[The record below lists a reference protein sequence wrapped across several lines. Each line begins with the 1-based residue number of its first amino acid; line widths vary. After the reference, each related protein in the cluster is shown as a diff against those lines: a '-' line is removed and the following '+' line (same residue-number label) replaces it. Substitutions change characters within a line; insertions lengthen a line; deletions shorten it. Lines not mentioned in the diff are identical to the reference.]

1 MTYMKDDP
9 LGTIALEQ
17 AAKTHFGMTVDVDS
31 VVVHEIDVARAVT
44 ASVYLTKKKQL
55 LCYIHGH
62 SRLALSDV
70 RKIVAR
76 MGLKAEL
83 YMPPKGQP
91 NYFDDVGRAKFRDVF
106 PGRSHISDEDIQ
118 FYRTLAPYNPALVLI
133 AEVKDGNIYQFD
145 ADARSGWRIA
155 TKFAYRR
162 IKTS

>member
-1 MTYMKDDP
+1 MKGDA
-9 LGTIALEQ
+9 LQTLALEE
-17 AAKTHFGMTVDVDS
+17 AAKTHFGMTIEVDTI
-31 VVVHEIDVARAVT
+31 VVHEIDVARAVK

-62 SRLALSDV
+62 SRLVLSDV
-70 RKIVAR
+70 RKIVSR

-91 NYFDDVGRAKFRDVF
+91 NYFDEVGREKFREVF
-106 PGRSHISDEDIQ
+106 PGRGHITNEDIQ
-118 FYRTLAPYNPALVLI
+118 FYRTLAPYNPALVLV
-133 AEVKDGNIYQFD
+133 AEVKDGHIYQFD
-145 ADARSGWRIA
+145 ADARSGWRMA

>member
-1 MTYMKDDP
+1 MKGEDS
-9 LGTIALEQ
+9 LAKIALEQ
-17 AAKTHFGMTVDVDS
+17 AAKTHFGMTIDVDS
-31 VVVHEIDVARAVT
+31 VVVHEIDVARAVK

-62 SRLALSDV
+62 SRLVLSDV
-70 RKIVAR
+70 HRIVTR

-91 NYFDDVGRAKFRDVF
+91 NYFDDVGREKFRDVF
-106 PGRSHISDEDIQ
+106 PGRGHVNDTDIQ
-118 FYRTLAPYNPALVLI
+118 FYRTLAPYNPALILI
-133 AEVKDGNIYQFD
+133 AEVKDGSIYQFD
-145 ADARSGWRIA
+145 ADAHSGWRFA